1 MVCGGAGEPREEGRE
16 TRQDSGGSEERAC
29 VARCGGSE
37 EHGAGPGGK
46 GSYPSSRSGAQ
57 LGAAPAPPV
66 RQGPRCQTPAASGV
80 RSCAFGPP
88 QVSLAFPLRFSSA
101 PQSVCAELGAACKA
115 PQGASAA
122 SRDAPASPRA
132 PAARG
137 PAQRP
142 RRSARLRSA
151 DRGGGR
157 VVGTDTTRL
166 LCLARTQSRARSG
179 GGSGSHFMAPG
190 PTSCLHPKSFGIS
203 IHRGLGHK

>member
-1 MVCGGAGEPREEGRE
+1 MVCAGAGEPREEGRGPAR
-16 TRQDSGGSEERAC
+16 TEEAVRSVPASLGAVTAKSTARGR
-29 VARCGGSE
+29 VARGVTRPRE
-37 EHGAGPGGK
+37 VE
-46 GSYPSSRSGAQ
+46 PSSELRQRLPSARARGARH
-57 LGAAPAPPV
+57 LPRPESEAAPSA
-66 RQGPRCQTPAASGV
+66 
-80 RSCAFGPP
+80 P

-101 PQSVCAELGAACKA
+101 TPSVCAELGAACKA

-157 VVGTDTTRL
+157 VVGTDATRL
-166 LCLARTQSRARSG
+166 LCLARTQSRARPG

-190 PTSCLHPKSFGIS
+190 PTSCLHPKSFEIS
-203 IHRGLGHK
+203 IHRGFGRK